1 MEFQPFVTYEE
12 VVCSKVGNSK
22 LELFH
27 VIPDAQSEEY
37 VIGYGPILV

>member
-12 VVCSKVGNSK
+12 VMRSKVGNSK
-22 LELFH
+22 LELLR
-27 VIPDAQSEEY
+27 VIPDTKSEEY

>member
-12 VVCSKVGNSK
+12 VVHSKVGNSK
-22 LELFH
+22 LKLFC
-27 VIPDAQSEEY
+27 VIPDAESKEY